1 MSEQRSS
8 LNGIP
13 FRLLRDGGIPFLE
26 YEGDFGGGLKQPCWL
41 YNHEPAFQATCRLM
55 EQYRALEQKLRD
67 VERERDEAR
76 EETKRV
82 QAVIA
87 HKDKA
92 LAGYEAQ
99 LSRYRK
105 KAEQ

>member
-1 MSEQRSS
+1 MSEA
-8 LNGIP
+8 LNGLP
-13 FRLLRDGGIPFLE
+13 FRLLRDGGVPFLE
-26 YEGDFGGGLKQPCWL
+26 FQGDFGGGLRNTCWV
-41 YNHEPAFQATCRLM
+41 YNNEPAFRAICRLM
-55 EQYRALEQKLRD
+55 EQYRALEQRVRD

-76 EETKRV
+76 EETKKV

-105 KAEQ
+105 NRAEA